1 MKISARKGNAKAK
14 AKGKVSVSGPAG
26 STKGKKKWCNGNIW
40 FTDDGCIYIADKS
53 LADAVLR
60 NYLETGKL
68 CVTVEDEFSPSYEVN
83 ILCKC

>member
-1 MKISARKGNAKAK
+1 VKISPRKGK
-14 AKGKVSVSGPAG
+14 AKGKGVVSSPSGGP
-26 STKGKKKWCNGNIW
+26 SKGKKKWCNGNIW
-40 FTDDGCIYIADKS
+40 FTDDGCIYIADKG